1 MKIGLSLVDLAMGGA
16 QNFLVQLA
24 QGLANRGHTISTYLY
39 ASRDDPIHTAATL
52 LTSLESVAELVTNPR
67 NLQACDVIQLDGY
80 HNLRR
85 KLPYFQVFHKC
96 VETYHSSY
104 SIRRSGPFYAPHRV
118 AISKAIQA
126 ALKRSSQVI
135 YQGVPMPEVDWEA
148 NRPFDVA
155 ILGRIHPVKQHLL
168 FLEICEL
175 LYQQR
180 GSLNALL
187 VSGHPRPSSY
197 QEKVDNEIVRLQQ
210 TGVNIFLT
218 GYLESSAVYAQ
229 LAQAKIL
236 LVTSESEGYGRMAVE
251 GLACGL
257 PVISN
262 PVGGLLEIIE
272 SGQTG
277 YFAELN
283 NASSFA
289 KYANLLLDNP
299 SLCQAFA
306 RRGRAD
312 VEKRFSYEAMLDAY
326 ENLYHQVAQ

>member
-16 QNFLVQLA
+16 QNFFVQLA
-24 QGLANRGHTISTYLY
+24 QGLASRGHTISTYLH
-39 ASRDDPIHTAATL
+39 ASRDDPIHTATTL
-52 LTSLESVAELVTNPR
+52 LISLESVAEFVTQPR
-67 NLQACDVIQLDGY
+67 NLLACDVIQLDGY

-85 KLPYFQVFHKC
+85 KLPYLPVFHKC

-104 SIRRSGPFYAPHRV
+104 SIQRSGPFYTPHRV
-118 AISKAIQA
+118 AMSQAIQA

-135 YQGVPMPEVDWEA
+135 YQGVPLPEVDWEA
-148 NRPFDVA
+148 NRPFDIA

-168 FLEICEL
+168 FLDICEL

-187 VSGHPRPSSY
+187 ISGHPQPSVY
-197 QEKVDNEIVRLQQ
+197 QEKVDKEIVRLQQ
-210 TGVNIFLT
+210 SGLNIYLT
-218 GYLESSAVYAQ
+218 GYLDSTAVYAQ

-251 GLACGL
+251 GLSCGL
-257 PVISN
+257 PVVSN
-262 PVGGLLEIIE
+262 PVGGLLEIIKV
-272 SGQTG
+272 GQTG
-277 YFAELN
+277 YFTELN

-289 KYANLLLDNP
+289 EYANLLLDDP
-299 SLCQAFA
+299 SLCQALA

-326 ENLYHQVAQ
+326 EKLYHQIAQ